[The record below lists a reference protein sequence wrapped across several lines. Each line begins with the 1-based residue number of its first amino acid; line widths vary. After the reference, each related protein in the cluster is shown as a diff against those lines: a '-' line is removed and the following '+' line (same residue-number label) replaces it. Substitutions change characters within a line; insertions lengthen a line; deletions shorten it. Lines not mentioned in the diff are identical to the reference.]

1 MPALYLSNPPLAHHD
16 GQRIQTKTAKPRRRV
31 PPLSLSTSAGKRA
44 LASII
49 EVCASRVGVA
59 HAARRGVGEH
69 CALLLTRLTV
79 PALRHALV
87 QYLHD
92 RKAEWPDKQP
102 LEAEHGPAEVQR
114 ERRQVR

>member
-59 HAARRGVGEH
+59 HAARRGRTLCTLTDATH
-69 CALLLTRLTV
+69 CPSSSAMLSYSTCMIERPSGPTSS
-79 PALRHALV
+79 PWRPNT
-87 QYLHD
+87 D
-92 RKAEWPDKQP
+92 QP
-102 LEAEHGPAEVQR
+102 RYSANA
-114 ERRQVR
+114 VR